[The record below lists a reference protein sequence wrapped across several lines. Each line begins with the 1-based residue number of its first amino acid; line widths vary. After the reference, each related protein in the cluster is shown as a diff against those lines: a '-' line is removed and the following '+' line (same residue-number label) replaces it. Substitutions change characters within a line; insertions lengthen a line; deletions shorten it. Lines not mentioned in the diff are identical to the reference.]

1 MKSFL
6 EFMERYF
13 VPVAGRIGSQRHLVA
28 VRDGFVSIM
37 PLILAGSVAVLLN
50 NTLFSWIPSLGVLT
64 GINGNVWWGT
74 FAIMT
79 LVVVFSIGYNLAK
92 GYGADGLAAGL
103 VAVASFIAVTPQA
116 HGEAGWGYIH
126 WGYLNATGLFTGIIV
141 ALISTEI
148 FVKLINKKLT
158 IKMPDTVPPAVG
170 RAFAAVIPGMAAL
183 YLFAIVGYI
192 ISTVGANSLYDII
205 YNLIQKPLQGFSQGL
220 GSAILLAVLMNVFW
234 FFGLHG
240 GNIFD
245 PIVNSLYLPA
255 LEANAS
261 AVHQGL
267 AATNIVTKA
276 FYDSFVH
283 IGGCGATLAL
293 IIAIYIAARKRD
305 EYRQVAKLSAP
316 AGLFN
321 INEPIMFGLP
331 LILNP
336 ILLIP
341 FILIPGILT
350 FVAYIAT
357 ASGLVPMTF
366 VQIPWITPVGIS
378 GFLATG
384 GSIMGGLLSVVNFLI
399 AIIIYLPFIK
409 LADSMASEPGANDH
423 KIIAK
428 STDRSA

>member
-1 MKSFL
+1 MKKFL
-6 EFMERYF
+6 EFMEKYF
-13 VPVAGRIGSQRHLVA
+13 VPIAGRIGSQRHLVA

-50 NTLFSWIPSLGVLT
+50 NTLFKWVPALGILT

-92 GYGADGLAAGL
+92 SYGVDALAAGL
-103 VAVASFIAVTPQA
+103 ISVASFITVTPQA
-116 HGEAGWGYIH
+116 HGNAGWGYIH
-126 WGYLNATGLFTGIIV
+126 WGYLNASGLFTGIIV
-141 ALISTEI
+141 ALIATEI
-148 FVKLINKKLT
+148 FVKLMKRKLT
-158 IKMPDTVPPAVG
+158 IKMPENVPPAVG
-170 RAFAAVIPGMAAL
+170 RAFAAVIPGMVAL

-192 ISTVGANSLYDII
+192 ITTVGSNSLYDII

-220 GSAILLAVLMNVFW
+220 GSAITLAILMNVFW

-261 AVHQGL
+261 AVQQGI
-267 AATNIVTKA
+267 AATNIVTKS

-293 IIAIYIAARKRD
+293 ILAIYIATKKKT
-305 EYRQVAKLSAP
+305 EYKEVAKLSAP
-316 AGLFN
+316 AGIFN
-321 INEPIMFGLP
+321 INEPMMFGLP

-341 FILIPGILT
+341 FILVPGVLT
-350 FVAYIAT
+350 FIAYIAT
-357 ASGLVPMTF
+357 DWGLVPMTF

-384 GSIMGGLLSVVNFLI
+384 GSIMGGLLSVVNFAI
-399 AIIIYLPFIK
+399 AVLIYLPFVK
-409 LADSMASEPGANDH
+409 LADNMASEPNTSH
-423 KIIAK
+423 NEK
-428 STDRSA
+428 SNKSINQSA

>member
-1 MKSFL
+1 MKRFL

-50 NTLFSWIPSLGVLT
+50 NTLFKWVPALGILT

-79 LVVVFSIGYNLAK
+79 LVVVFSTGYNLAK
-92 GYGADGLAAGL
+92 SYSVDALAAGL
-103 VAVASFIAVTPQA
+103 ISVASFITITPQA

-141 ALISTEI
+141 ALIATEI
-148 FVKLINKKLT
+148 FVKLMKKKLT
-158 IKMPDTVPPAVG
+158 IKMPDNVPPAVG
-170 RAFAAVIPGMAAL
+170 RAFAAVIPGIAAL
-183 YLFAIVGYI
+183 YLFGIVGHI
-192 ISTVGANSLYDII
+192 ITNAGANSLYDII

-220 GSAILLAVLMNVFW
+220 GSAIILAVFLNVFW

-261 AVHQGL
+261 AVQQGV
-267 AATNIVTKA
+267 AAANIVTKS

-293 IIAIYIAARKRD
+293 ILAIYIAARKRD
-305 EYRQVAKLSAP
+305 EYKQVAKLSAP

-321 INEPIMFGLP
+321 INEPMMFGLP
-331 LILNP
+331 IILNP

-341 FILIPGILT
+341 FILVPGILT
-350 FVAYIAT
+350 FIAYIAT
-357 ASGLVPMTF
+357 ASGLVPMTY

-384 GSIMGGLLSVVNFLI
+384 GNIMGGLLSIINFAVAVL
-399 AIIIYLPFIK
+399 IYLPFVK
-409 LADSMASEPGANDH
+409 LADNMAAESGASSYETG
-423 KIIAK
+423 KK
-428 STDRSA
+428 SVSKSV